1 MIDSPVRYD
10 VSLLTAHDVYLFK
23 QGNHYRLY
31 NKLGSHLCNR
41 QGETGVLFAV
51 WAPNARSVAVMGDF
65 NDWDP
70 HGCPLRARDDG
81 SGIWEGF
88 VGGLGNGAIYK
99 YFITSHQHDYQVAKG
114 DPFAFR
120 WTRPPD
126 TASVVW
132 DLDYTWGDSEWMQNR
147 ARHNGLDAPWSIYEF
162 HPGSWRRVPGEN
174 NRHLTYR
181 ELGDQLSGYMHH
193 MGFTHVECM
202 PVMEHPFYGSWGYQT
217 TGLFAPSA
225 RYGGPQDF
233 MYLVDQLHQH
243 NTGVI
248 LDWVPS
254 HFPDDEHGLVYFD
267 GTYLFE
273 HADPRRGYHPEWN
286 SYIYNYGRFEVRS
299 ILISS
304 AMLWLDKYH
313 ADGLRVDAVT
323 SMLYLDYGRKP
334 GEWIPNEYGG
344 NENVHAVE
352 FLRKL

>member
-1 MIDSPVRYD
+1 MSEKAIIDSPVRHD

-23 QGNHYRLY
+23 QGNHYGLY

-70 HGCPLRARDDG
+70 HGYPLRARDDD

-99 YFITSHQHDYQVAKG
+99 YFITSPQHDYQVAKG

-120 WTRPPD
+120 WQRPPD

-132 DLDYTWGDSEWMQNR
+132 DLDYTWGDGEWMQNR
-147 ARHNGLDAPWSIYEF
+147 ARQNSLDAPWSIYEF

-202 PVMEHPFYGSWGYQT
+202 
-217 TGLFAPSA
+217 
-225 RYGGPQDF
+225 
-233 MYLVDQLHQH
+233 
-243 NTGVI
+243 
-248 LDWVPS
+248 
-254 HFPDDEHGLVYFD
+254 
-267 GTYLFE
+267 
-273 HADPRRGYHPEWN
+273 
-286 SYIYNYGRFEVRS
+286 
-299 ILISS
+299 
-304 AMLWLDKYH
+304 
-313 ADGLRVDAVT
+313 
-323 SMLYLDYGRKP
+323 
-334 GEWIPNEYGG
+334 
-344 NENVHAVE
+344 
-352 FLRKL
+352 